1 MTNKYIDPTKVKM
14 IDLVKDNK
22 VVRFV
27 HFRDNEFWYQH
38 EDGFMFPISIQEAT
52 TGRATFLAEDKAIYF
67 MRWMKKYI
75 EDCKN
80 PETGEL
86 PKQKIYHSFPRT
98 EVETDHPHETG
109 SD

>member
-1 MTNKYIDPTKVKM
+1 MINDTYTDPRTVKM
-14 IDLVKDNK
+14 VDLVKDGK
-22 VVRFV
+22 KVRFLY
-27 HFRDNEFWYQH
+27 FRDNEFWYRH
-38 EDGFMFPISIQEAT
+38 EDGFMFPVSLQEAT

-86 PKQKIYHSFPRT
+86 PKTKIYHSFPRT
-98 EVETDHPHETG
+98 DTETG

>member
-1 MTNKYIDPTKVKM
+1 MTDIKYVDPTKVKM

-27 HFRDNEFWYQH
+27 HFRDEEFWYQH
-38 EDGFMFPISIQEAT
+38 QDGLMFPISLKEAT
-52 TGRATFLAEDKAIYF
+52 TGRGTFLAEDKAIYF

-80 PETGEL
+80 PETGEV

-98 EVETDHPHETG
+98 EDADISTI
-109 SD
+109 S

>member
-1 MTNKYIDPTKVKM
+1 MINNTYIDPRTVKM

-22 VVRFV
+22 KVRFV
-27 HFRDNEFWYQH
+27 YFRDNEFWYKH
-38 EDGFMFPISIQEAT
+38 EDGMIFPISIQEAT

-86 PKQKIYHSFPRT
+86 PKTKIYHSFPK
-98 EVETDHPHETG
+98 TDTDQPHETG

>member
-1 MTNKYIDPTKVKM
+1 MINDKYIDPRTVKM
-14 IDLVKDNK
+14 VDLVKDGK
-22 VVRFV
+22 KVRFLY
-27 HFRDNEFWYQH
+27 FRDNEFWYRH
-38 EDGFMFPISIQEAT
+38 EDGFMFPVSLQEAT

-86 PKQKIYHSFPRT
+86 PKTKIYHSFPRT
-98 EVETDHPHETG
+98 DTETG